1 MSSRTAWVCS
11 KFQASPE
18 LPSDTV
24 LLSQG
29 RKGGKEG
36 GERERQ
42 GRERKKRSALNLL
55 TLRNL
60 GKRKAIVLGDFVKKT
75 TNLGEEETF

>member
-1 MSSRTAWVCS
+1 MTLCFCL
-11 KFQASPE
+11 KE
-18 LPSDTV
+18 
-24 LLSQG
+24 G
-29 RKGGKEG
+29 REGRGKRGGKEG

-42 GRERKKRSALNLL
+42 GRERKKYSTLNLL